1 MKGIL
6 TQICSWLTQTDCIS
20 SKGLKGGRKQPL
32 SFDPEWNSTVAY
44 NPKKKKLRKADKEKK
59 RPQSYSDPTNGK
71 DPDLSSLKQ
80 SGQYLFQED
89 VFTIYY
95 VISKRVK

>member
-1 MKGIL
+1 MIQSGTPQL
-6 TQICSWLTQTDCIS
+6 RTTQ
-20 SKGLKGGRKQPL
+20 
-32 SFDPEWNSTVAY
+32 
-44 NPKKKKLRKADKEKK
+44 KKKLRKADKEKK
-59 RPQSYSDPTNGK
+59 LPQSYSDPTNGK